1 MAEMNQD
8 LRLTV
13 RLVMALGLVAI
24 VAPGLSAQSPG
35 LREAHPRAEVG
46 GGVSLAFPVGEFGN
60 FVDFGGGLNG
70 FAVINLDRA
79 ALLGLR
85 IEGSFMLYGSETVQR
100 PLSLTIPEVAVDV
113 TTDNFIVSFGVGPQF
128 TLSHGPVRPYV
139 FGTLGFSYFATESS
153 ARGTAD
159 DYPFGRSV
167 NFDDFTFAIA
177 SGAGL
182 LVNLSSGRKP
192 VALDLGV
199 EFLQNGRTRYLREG
213 SMRAA
218 RDGTVTFTPIES
230 ETNMLVVRFGV
241 SVGLF

>member
-1 MAEMNQD
+1 MNQHI
-8 LRLTV
+8 RLTV
-13 RLVMALGLVAI
+13 GLVAALGLAAI
-24 VAPGLSAQSPG
+24 VAPDSRAQSPG
-35 LREAHPRAEVG
+35 LREAHPRAQVG
-46 GGVSLAFPVGEFGN
+46 GGVALAFPVGEFGN

-79 ALLGLR
+79 AVLGLR
-85 IEGSFMLYGSETVQR
+85 FEGSFMLYGTETVQR

-113 TTDNFIVSFGVGPQF
+113 TTQNFIVALGMGPH
-128 TLSHGPVRPYV
+128 LSLSRGPVEPYV

-153 ARGTAD
+153 ARGAAD
-159 DYPFGRSV
+159 YAPFASSV
-167 NFDDFTFAIA
+167 NFDDITFAIA

-199 EFLQNGRTRYLREG
+199 EFFQNGRTRYLREG
-213 SMRAA
+213 SLRQSG
-218 RDGTVTFTPIES
+218 DGTITFTPIES
-230 ETNMLVVRFGV
+230 ETDMLVVRFGV